1 MGFLNRFKSY
11 LIKRDINKNGMG
23 IYIDLLSYVD
33 EYSTFEGNN
42 RITGKS
48 SIYNSH
54 IGRYSYAVGA
64 SIGNAMVG
72 RFCSIA
78 MGSKIGGLGAHP
90 TSLIS
95 THPIFYSSR
104 KQCGVSFTNEDKF
117 AEEKTTILG
126 NDVWV
131 GANAIIMDG
140 VKIGDGAI
148 IAAGAVVTKDVLPY
162 AIVAGVPAVVKRFR
176 CSAQHVD
183 VLKDIE
189 WWNWSETVLKDY
201 LHLFQGDVKDNIVEL
216 IRVSKKLKEH
226 N

>member
-201 LHLFQGDVKDNIVEL
+201 LHLFQGGIKDNIVEL